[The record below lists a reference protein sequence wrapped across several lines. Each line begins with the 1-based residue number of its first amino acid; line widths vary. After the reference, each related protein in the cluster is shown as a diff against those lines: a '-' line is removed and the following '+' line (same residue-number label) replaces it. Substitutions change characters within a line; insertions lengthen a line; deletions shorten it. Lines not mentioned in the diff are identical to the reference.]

1 LAKGTN
7 LICFALNL
15 FVLLLF
21 PSMAHWLK
29 LCSAPDKLC
38 NAINED
44 KKNEFTIHTGPT
56 GATEKPGGAQAL
68 LGTSGSG
75 GAGLQW
81 RTTAQYEDGR
91 KYEGQWLG
99 EQRHGRGREESRFG
113 DFIYDGDFK
122 KDQYDGTGIMAWANG
137 SRYVGQFA
145 NNLKNGMG
153 KEWYGQG
160 DRYRGEYK
168 DGNID
173 GRGEYIK
180 ADGTSIKG
188 VWSQGQLVRAISKFG
203 SSFIVGDS
211 FAESPPS
218 MPHPCA

>member
-1 LAKGTN
+1 M
-7 LICFALNL
+7 
-15 FVLLLF
+15 VQ
-21 PSMAHWLK
+21 WLS
-29 LCSAPDKLC
+29 LCGAPEKIC

-44 KKNEFTIHTGPT
+44 RKVEITVDRSALATGSSQR
-56 GATEKPGGAQAL
+56 PGGAQAL
-68 LGTSGSG
+68 VAGSADAQP
-75 GAGLQW
+75 AGLHW
-81 RTTAQYEDGR
+81 RSKTYYEDGR

-99 EQRHGRGREESRFG
+99 DQRHGRGREESRFG

-122 KDQYDGTGIMAWANG
+122 NDQYDGSGIMGWANG

-145 NNLKNGMG
+145 NSLKHGMG

-168 DGNID
+168 NGDID

-188 VWSQGQLVRAISKFG
+188 IWSQGQLVRAISKFG

-211 FAESPPS
+211 FAESPPP
-218 MPHPCA
+218 MPHSFA